1 MALVATVRIQNPKG
15 LHARPSHAFV
25 SRALEFEAEVR
36 VRCNGSDV
44 NGKSI
49 LELMTLGAACEERLE
64 LVVDGPDE
72 EPALAAL
79 VDLVERGFDE

>member
-1 MALVATVRIQNPKG
+1 MEHRRCVPIVNSKG

-36 VRCNGSDV
+36 VRCSGVEV

-49 LELMTLGAACEERLE
+49 LELMTLGAACDAELE
-64 LVVDGPDE
+64 LCCTGSDGE
-72 EPALAAL
+72 AAL
-79 VDLVERGFDE
+79 TALVALIESGFDE

>member
-1 MALVATVRIQNPKG
+1 MALNAMVRIKNPKG

-25 SRALEFEAEVR
+25 SRALEFEAQVR
-36 VRCNGSDV
+36 GACNGNEV

-64 LVVDGPDE
+64 LVVDGPDDRE
-72 EPALAAL
+72 ALAAL
-79 VDLVERGFDE
+79 VGLVERGFDE

>member
-1 MALVATVRIQNPKG
+1 MALRATIRIRNPKG

-25 SRALEFEAEVR
+25 SRALEYDSDVR
-36 VRCNGSDV
+36 VACNGNEV

-64 LVVDGPDE
+64 LVVEGPDQE
-72 EPALAAL
+72 AALAAL